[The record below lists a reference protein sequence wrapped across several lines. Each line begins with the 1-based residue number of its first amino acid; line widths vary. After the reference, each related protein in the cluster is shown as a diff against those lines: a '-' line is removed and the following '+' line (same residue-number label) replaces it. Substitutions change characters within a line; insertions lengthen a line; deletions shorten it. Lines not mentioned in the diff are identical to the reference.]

1 MSQTLIALSFWLHA
15 LATVLLVGHY
25 LLLSAVYL
33 PIFTKHQ
40 SSPVSGTILSEI
52 SGRSRNWMYVSLA
65 IFVVTGI
72 HLMSADPNYLGFADF
87 GNLWGVLMLVK
98 HILILGMLAMGFWFN
113 GILRVG
119 PLLASNSG
127 AARAFGLMRLYANGM
142 AAAGLLVLL
151 LTAVSQA
158 Q

>member
-1 MSQTLIALSFWLHA
+1 MIEISIGRIHHARGQYALSPRGETRY
-15 LATVLLVGHY
+15 LAV
-25 LLLSAVYL
+25 SAAHITYML
-33 PIFTKHQ
+33 
-40 SSPVSGTILSEI
+40 
-52 SGRSRNWMYVSLA
+52 RDN
-65 IFVVTGI
+65 
-72 HLMSADPNYLGFADF
+72 LMSADPNDLGFADF

-119 PLLASNSG
+119 PLLVSNSG